1 MLENIRRVV
10 TGHDAQGK
18 SIVAFD
24 GPPGATMK
32 TARGA
37 GFGEIWIT
45 DSTPA
50 NNETAGDAAKRP
62 VRLEPPAGGSVFRL
76 FTMSPR
82 NETISVERLEEL
94 NAAHYKAI
102 GGEHCRVDTSRH
114 PGMHKT
120 RTVDYVILLE
130 GDVTLI
136 LEKGEVQLKPFD
148 VVVQRGTNHAWRNNG
163 DKPALLAGVLIDA
176 KAL

>member
-1 MLENIRRVV
+1 ME
-10 TGHDAQGK
+10 
-18 SIVAFD
+18 
-24 GPPGATMK
+24 
-32 TARGA
+32 TARGV

-45 DSTPA
+45 DSTPV
-50 NNETAGDAAKRP
+50 NNTTTGDTATRP

-76 FTMSPR
+76 FIMSPR
-82 NETISVERLEEL
+82 DETISAERLEEL
-94 NAAHYKAI
+94 NAAHYRAI

-120 RTVDYVILLE
+120 RTLDYVILLE

-136 LEKGEVQLKPFD
+136 LEKGEVRLKPYD